1 MITTGVRKSYF
12 ETILN
17 EEGKLISSYFNYASF
32 DRYNFKVP
40 FLEKMKSF
48 FSKMFFFKFHDKVKF
63 KLKEE
68 GTSDSITRSS

>member
-48 FSKMFFFKFHDKVKF
+48 FSKVFFLKFY
-63 KLKEE
+63 
-68 GTSDSITRSS
+68 